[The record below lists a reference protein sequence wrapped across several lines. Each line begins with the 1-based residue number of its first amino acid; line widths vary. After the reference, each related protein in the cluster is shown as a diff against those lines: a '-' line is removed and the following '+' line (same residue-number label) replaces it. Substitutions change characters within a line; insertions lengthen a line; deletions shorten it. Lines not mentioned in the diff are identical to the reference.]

1 MEILELLFTAVFCFL
16 LVFIMDFTAGCFN
29 KVKLSNISKIKV
41 GMSVTNVRKI
51 LGSPYKFTAGYC
63 NEYIYRF
70 QKTFSVVRLYIT
82 FDKNWRVVD
91 YKLFEGN

>member
-1 MEILELLFTAVFCFL
+1 MEILELLFTAFFCFL
-16 LVFIMDFTAGCFN
+16 LVFIINFIASCFN

-51 LGSPYKFTAGYC
+51 LGFPYKFTAGYC

-91 YKLFEGN
+91 YKLFESN

>member
-1 MEILELLFTAVFCFL
+1 
-16 LVFIMDFTAGCFN
+16 
-29 KVKLSNISKIKV
+29 
-41 GMSVTNVRKI
+41 MSVTNVQKI

-91 YKLFEGN
+91 YKLFESN